1 MAIKMRISRILAISL
16 FAICIAVVS
25 WGVFRAMPPQKV
37 FEQSDKIAHLLA
49 FAGLAFSGRLAMP
62 KLNGHIYW
70 PLITTVAMAMEYT
83 QGLVQASRL
92 SSVEDAVA
100 NVIGVAI
107 AMLVW
112 VGGQKFRRA
121 RLVLKGSI
129 E

>member
-1 MAIKMRISRILAISL
+1 MVIKMRISRILAISL

-25 WGVFRAMPPQKV
+25 WGVFRAMPPQEI

-49 FAGLAFSGRLAMP
+49 FAGLAFSGRMAMP

-92 SSVEDAVA
+92 SSVEDAIA
-100 NVIGVAI
+100 NVMGVAI

-112 VGGQKFRRA
+112 VGVQKFRRA